1 MSEVVTIEA
10 AVKGTAGTSTA
21 RVARREGRVPGIVYG
36 GDGQPMMIT
45 VEERALI
52 RLMNKGG
59 FFSHLWDLKVDGKS
73 TRVIAQDLQVHPV
86 SDKPLHIDF
95 KRVRAGE
102 KITVEVPVH
111 FLNEEQSPGLK
122 RGGMLNIVRHEVEL
136 LCDPDKIPDSVDFDL
151 TGLQIGDSIH
161 ISATTLPSGVTPTIL
176 DRDFTVATIAAPT
189 VVNEEAEAEADAA
202 EARAAEIENES
213 EQE

>member
-1 MSEVVTIEA
+1 M
-10 AVKGTAGTSTA
+10 
-21 RVARREGRVPGIVYG
+21 
-36 GDGQPMMIT
+36 
-45 VEERALI
+45 
-52 RLMNKGG
+52 
-59 FFSHLWDLKVDGKS
+59 
-73 TRVIAQDLQVHPV
+73 AQDLQVHPV

-136 LCDPDKIPDSVDFDL
+136 LCDPDKIPESVDFDL

-161 ISATTLPSGVTPTIL
+161 ISATTLPSGVTSTIL